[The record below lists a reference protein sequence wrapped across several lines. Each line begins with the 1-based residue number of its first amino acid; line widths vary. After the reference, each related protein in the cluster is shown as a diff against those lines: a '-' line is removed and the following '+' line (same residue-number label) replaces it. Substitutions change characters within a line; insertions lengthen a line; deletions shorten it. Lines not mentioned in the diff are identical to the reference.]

1 MKAEVF
7 PVKHPKTVTAV
18 LTVAS
23 LLILWIVTGLV
34 VIYSGLLNVAASRPE
49 GAITSWVLGTT
60 MGHSVRR
67 QASGISPDL
76 SHANLAEGAE
86 HYAAMCVMCHGGPGN
101 EQPNYI
107 GVGLNPDAPNLMGAA
122 GDWKPGEIYWII
134 DNGIKMTGMP
144 AFGKTHTPEQLTN
157 ITAFVERLPMMT
169 PQEYQHLL
177 GAGTTTTTD
186 TTK

>member
-1 MKAEVF
+1 VKAEVF

-23 LLILWIVTGLV
+23 LLILGIVIGLV
-34 VIYSGLLNVAASRPE
+34 VIYSGLPNVAASRPE
-49 GAITSWVLGTT
+49 GAVTSWVLGTT
-60 MGHSVRR
+60 MEHSVRR

-86 HYAAMCVMCHGGPGN
+86 HYSAMCAMCHGGPGDV
-101 EQPNYI
+101 QPNAV
-107 GVGLNPDAPNLMGAA
+107 GSGLNPDAPNLRKAA
-122 GDWKPGEIYWII
+122 GYWNPGEIYWII

-144 AFGKTHTPEQLTN
+144 AFGKTLSADQLTN
-157 ITAFVERLPMMT
+157 LTAFVEQMPTMT
-169 PQEYQHLL
+169 AQEYQHLV
-177 GAGTTTTTD
+177 GPGPTTTKD